1 MVVSVIVVSLLLP
14 DSLFSSLQ
22 VGGGGL
28 VGMEIERFVFGVGR
42 SVLQDV
48 AVAVAVAVARGSGT
62 VFVSADEAV
71 GSMPF
76 AGLLTP
82 LCIWRAQYF

>member
-22 VGGGGL
+22 VGGGL

-42 SVLQDV
+42 SVLQ
-48 AVAVAVAVARGSGT
+48 AVAVAVARGSGT
-62 VFVSADEAV
+62 VFVSADEVV
-71 GSMPF
+71 GSMAF
-76 AGLLTP
+76 AGFLTP